1 MFSLQV
7 GLNDGTVPAGRLFE
21 HTDDAIRDAL
31 NSDFTALQDLPVLA
45 MPEVGDDRFEQVAH
59 IGTAIAVKRDGR
71 AHRFKFV
78 RDPRFEPIPLATVEE
93 LATELGIG
101 DWELRRT
108 HWAVKNL
115 DLFEVL
121 LSHRMRGQLAAT
133 GNFGPSAVVQFPVG
147 TPREPKLVAVMMP
160 FARKFDV
167 VYETI
172 EAAVADAGLTC
183 VRADN
188 IWEHHQVIG
197 DILSILWRSQIVVAD
212 LSGKNANVFYE
223 TGLAHALPR
232 STILLT
238 QDPGD
243 VPFDLQSI
251 RYLHYGLGTDERA
264 TLRTQLAERLA
275 TLAKQAPA

>member
-7 GLNDGTVPAGRLFE
+7 GLSDGTVPAGRFLE
-21 HTDDAIRDAL
+21 YTDDAVRVAL
-31 NSDFTALQDLPVLA
+31 QSDVAALQDLPVLA
-45 MPEVGDDRFEQVAH
+45 MPEIGDDRFEQVAH
-59 IGTAIAVKRDGR
+59 IGTALAVKRDGR
-71 AHRFKFV
+71 GHRFKFV
-78 RDPRFEPIPLATVEE
+78 RDPRFSPIPLATVRE
-93 LATELGIG
+93 LATELGIS
-101 DWELRRT
+101 DWELQRT
-108 HWAVKNL
+108 HWAVKNVNV
-115 DLFEVL
+115 FEVL
-121 LSHRMRGQLAAT
+121 LAQQIRGQQAVP
-133 GNFGPSAVVQFPVG
+133 NDFGPSPVVQFPVD

-160 FARKFDV
+160 FAPEFDV

-238 QDPGD
+238 QNPND

-251 RYLHYGLGTDERA
+251 RYLHYGVGTDQRA
-264 TLRTQLAERLA
+264 ALRKLLAERLA
-275 TLAKQAPA
+275 TLAK